1 MNRRSF
7 TMTMLAAS
15 ILFSLSANANA
26 DNDTQKT
33 GFSKIASDIRLNWSP
48 TTETVVVTIATGCRS
63 AHSGNEISND
73 LSVEFDQAKRRFQI
87 TGNFL
92 AKPAKR
98 QLRIGPADCMG
109 SQSRTFEITNVPK
122 GHYELFRENSKL
134 WALKLDDQQFEVLE
148 SRFSTRIRAD

>member
-1 MNRRSF
+1 
-7 TMTMLAAS
+7 MTMIATS
-15 ILFSLSANANA
+15 ILLCLPVNAHA

-33 GFSKIASDIRLNWSP
+33 GFSKIASDIRLNWNP

-63 AHSGNEISND
+63 AHSGGEISDD
-73 LSVEFDQAKRRFQI
+73 LSVNFDQAKRRFQI

-109 SQSRTFEITNVPK
+109 SQSRTFGFTNVPK
-122 GHYELFRENSKL
+122 GHHELFRETSKMRD
-134 WALKLDDQQFEVLE
+134 LKLEDQQFEVLE